1 MAERV
6 RVEIGFDGGQG
17 IAALVSV
24 EDAEQLEQALADA
37 SDGIFRLE
45 AEDGHYAVSL
55 RRVVFVKRFARESR
69 VGFGSIEPPGATRV
83 A

>member
-17 IAALVSV
+17 IAALVPV
-24 EDAEQLEQALADA
+24 DAADELERALASGA
-37 SDGIFRLE
+37 DGLFRLE
-45 AEDGHYAVSL
+45 AEDGHYAVAL
-55 RRVVFVKRFARESR
+55 RRVVFVKRYLRESR
-69 VGFGSIEPPGATRV
+69 VGFGTELGA